1 MSAPCGAAGAAS
13 MTGHTPAPTPSPY
26 RSPTPA
32 LAVRR
37 ATRRQ
42 YLSNCHSL

>member
-1 MSAPCGAAGAAS
+1 
-13 MTGHTPAPTPSPY
+13 MTGHIAGCSGLYTPAPIPSP
-26 RSPTPA
+26 SPTPA